1 MTRCKTV
8 RTVCEL
14 RFYIFA
20 LCGEGMAA
28 ESEVCMR
35 RRIIVLLFVMAA
47 VFFCFCCGAFAA
59 ERDSV
64 SVSGNA
70 SAEVSPDMAILY
82 GNLEKRAAVA
92 ETARENLAKEMAAFK
107 RVLLGQ
113 MIAGQ
118 DIQTVHYMLQP
129 EYSYEKNKRR
139 LTGYVARADYKV
151 KIKSLEK
158 LGPVIDRSIGC
169 NFTVDRVEFG
179 LNNRSLFENRL
190 LEEAVSNARSKA
202 AVVARAGGRTLGNL
216 VHASFHTASNATRSL
231 NRNMM
236 MAKAASLDAAESAS
250 TELDPG
256 IMTVD
261 VNVNLEFALE

>member
-1 MTRCKTV
+1 MKRKFITLLLVMVAVLTLCTV
-8 RTVCEL
+8 V
-14 RFYIFA
+14 
-20 LCGEGMAA
+20 
-28 ESEVCMR
+28 
-35 RRIIVLLFVMAA
+35 
-47 VFFCFCCGAFAA
+47 FAA

-64 SVSGNA
+64 SVNGHA
-70 SAEVSPDMAILY
+70 SAEVAPDMAILF

-92 ETARENLAKEMAAFK
+92 ESARENLAKEMAAFK
-107 RVLLGQ
+107 NVLLGQ

-118 DIQTVHYMLQP
+118 DIQTVRYTLQP
-129 EYSYEKNKRR
+129 EYSYEKNKRS

-151 KIKSLEK
+151 KIKNLEK
-158 LGPVIDRSIGC
+158 LGAVIDKSIGC
-169 NFTVDRVEFG
+169 SFTVDRVEFG
-179 LNNRSLFENRL
+179 LNNRSLFENSL
-190 LEEAVSNARSKA
+190 LEEAVANARSKA

-216 VHASFHTASNATRSL
+216 IHASFNTVSNMSRSV

-236 MAKAASLDAAESAS
+236 TAKAASLDAAESTP

>member
-1 MTRCKTV
+1 MKRKFIT
-8 RTVCEL
+8 
-14 RFYIFA
+14 
-20 LCGEGMAA
+20 
-28 ESEVCMR
+28 
-35 RRIIVLLFVMAA
+35 LLLVMAA
-47 VFFCFCCGAFAA
+47 VLTLCTVVFAA

-64 SVSGNA
+64 SVNGHA
-70 SAEVSPDMAILY
+70 SAEVAPDMAILF

-92 ETARENLAKEMAAFK
+92 ESARENLAKEMAAFK
-107 RVLLGQ
+107 HVLLGQ

-118 DIQTVHYMLQP
+118 DIQTVRYTLQP

-139 LTGYVARADYKV
+139 LTGYIARADYKV
-151 KIKSLEK
+151 KIKNLEK
-158 LGPVIDRSIGC
+158 LGAVIDKSIGC
-169 NFTVDRVEFG
+169 SFTVDRVEFG
-179 LNNRSLFENRL
+179 LNNRSLFENSL
-190 LEEAVSNARSKA
+190 LEEAVANARSKA

-216 VHASFHTASNATRSL
+216 IHASFNTVSNMSRSV

-236 MAKAASLDAAESAS
+236 TAKAASLDAAESTP

>member
-1 MTRCKTV
+1 MKRKFITLLLVMVAVLTLCTV
-8 RTVCEL
+8 V
-14 RFYIFA
+14 
-20 LCGEGMAA
+20 
-28 ESEVCMR
+28 
-35 RRIIVLLFVMAA
+35 
-47 VFFCFCCGAFAA
+47 FAA

-64 SVSGNA
+64 SVNGHA
-70 SAEVSPDMAILY
+70 SAEVAPDMAILY

-92 ETARENLAKEMAAFK
+92 ESARENLAKEMAAFK
-107 RVLLGQ
+107 HVLLGQ

-118 DIQTVHYMLQP
+118 DIQTVRYTLQP

-139 LTGYVARADYKV
+139 LTGYIARADYKV
-151 KIKSLEK
+151 KIKNLEK
-158 LGPVIDRSIGC
+158 LGAVIDKSIGC
-169 NFTVDRVEFG
+169 SFTVDRVEFG
-179 LNNRSLFENRL
+179 LNNRSLFENSL
-190 LEEAVSNARSKA
+190 LEEAVANARSKA

-216 VHASFHTASNATRSL
+216 IHASFNTVSNMSRSV

-236 MAKAASLDAAESAS
+236 TAKTASLDAAESTP

>member
-1 MTRCKTV
+1 MKRKFITLLLVMVAVLTLCTV
-8 RTVCEL
+8 V
-14 RFYIFA
+14 
-20 LCGEGMAA
+20 
-28 ESEVCMR
+28 
-35 RRIIVLLFVMAA
+35 
-47 VFFCFCCGAFAA
+47 FAA

-64 SVSGNA
+64 SVNGHA
-70 SAEVSPDMAILY
+70 SAEVAPDMAILF

-92 ETARENLAKEMAAFK
+92 ESARENLAKEMAAFK
-107 RVLLGQ
+107 HVLLGQ

-118 DIQTVHYMLQP
+118 DIQTVRYTLQP

-139 LTGYVARADYKV
+139 LTGYIARADYKV
-151 KIKSLEK
+151 KIKNLEK
-158 LGPVIDRSIGC
+158 LGAVIDKSIGC
-169 NFTVDRVEFG
+169 SFTVDRVEFG
-179 LNNRSLFENRL
+179 LNNRSLFENSL
-190 LEEAVSNARSKA
+190 LEEAVANARSKA

-216 VHASFHTASNATRSL
+216 IHASFNTVSNMSRSV

-236 MAKAASLDAAESAS
+236 TAKTASLDAAESTP

>member
-1 MTRCKTV
+1 MKRKFITLLLVMVAVLT
-8 RTVCEL
+8 
-14 RFYIFA
+14 
-20 LCGEGMAA
+20 LCT
-28 ESEVCMR
+28 
-35 RRIIVLLFVMAA
+35 A
-47 VFFCFCCGAFAA
+47 VFAA

-64 SVSGNA
+64 SVNGHA
-70 SAEVSPDMAILY
+70 SAEVAPDMAILF

-92 ETARENLAKEMAAFK
+92 ESARENLAKEMAAFK
-107 RVLLGQ
+107 HVLLGQ

-118 DIQTVHYMLQP
+118 DIQTVRYTLQP
-129 EYSYEKNKRR
+129 EYSYEKNKRS

-151 KIKSLEK
+151 KIKNLEK
-158 LGPVIDRSIGC
+158 LGAVIDKSIGC
-169 NFTVDRVEFG
+169 SFTVDRVEFG
-179 LNNRSLFENRL
+179 LNNRSLFENSL
-190 LEEAVSNARSKA
+190 LEEAVANARSKA

-216 VHASFHTASNATRSL
+216 IHASFNTVSNMSRSV

-236 MAKAASLDAAESAS
+236 TAKTASLDAAESTP

>member
-1 MTRCKTV
+1 MKRKFITLLLVMVAVLTLCTV
-8 RTVCEL
+8 V
-14 RFYIFA
+14 
-20 LCGEGMAA
+20 
-28 ESEVCMR
+28 
-35 RRIIVLLFVMAA
+35 
-47 VFFCFCCGAFAA
+47 FAA

-64 SVSGNA
+64 SVNGHA
-70 SAEVSPDMAILY
+70 SAEVAPDMAILF

-92 ETARENLAKEMAAFK
+92 ESARENLAKEMAAFK
-107 RVLLGQ
+107 HVLLGQ

-118 DIQTVHYMLQP
+118 DIQTVRYTLQP
-129 EYSYEKNKRR
+129 EYSYEKNKRS

-151 KIKSLEK
+151 KIKNLEK
-158 LGPVIDRSIGC
+158 LGAVIDKSIGC
-169 NFTVDRVEFG
+169 SFTVDRVEFG
-179 LNNRSLFENRL
+179 LNNRSLFENSL
-190 LEEAVSNARSKA
+190 LEEAVANARSKA

-216 VHASFHTASNATRSL
+216 IHASFNTVSNMSRSV

-236 MAKAASLDAAESAS
+236 TAKAASLDAAESTP